1 LLELC
6 GSLIDRR
13 RRRTDLPPLSLV
25 SILRPT
31 LSRSLSAWFHH
42 LGGPGLILLGL
53 IDSSA
58 VPIPGSMD
66 ALTIVLA
73 AEQRELWPYYALMAT
88 IGSVFG
94 GYLTFRLA
102 RTQGKAALAHKLSR
116 SNMKKAHD
124 IFGKWGFGAI
134 AIPAVLPPPVPIVPF
149 VLAAGATQ
157 YSPRKFLV
165 ALTLG
170 RTVRY
175 SALAF
180 VAAFYGRRMWTLISR
195 HGWTILW
202 VAITLAAIGAVASM
216 FLRIKGRSKRPA

>member
-1 LLELC
+1 M
-6 GSLIDRR
+6 
-13 RRRTDLPPLSLV
+13 PPLSLV
-25 SILRPT
+25 SILRPA
-31 LSRSLSAWFHH
+31 LGRSLSAWFHH

-58 VPIPGSMD
+58 IPIPGSMD

-88 IGSVFG
+88 IGSVLG
-94 GYLTFRLA
+94 GYLTYRLA
-102 RTQGKAALAHKLSR
+102 RRTQGKAALALKVSR

-134 AIPAVLPPPVPIVPF
+134 AIPAVLPPPMPIVPF
-149 VLAAGATQ
+149 VFAAGATQ

-180 VAAFYGRRMWTLISR
+180 VAAFYGRRMWTVISR

-202 VAITLAAIGAVASM
+202 AAITLAAIGAVASM
-216 FLRIKGRSKRPA
+216 FLRIRGRSKRSA

>member
-1 LLELC
+1 
-6 GSLIDRR
+6 
-13 RRRTDLPPLSLV
+13 LPPLSLV
-25 SILRPT
+25 SILRPA
-31 LSRSLSAWFHH
+31 LGRSLSAWFHH

-58 VPIPGSMD
+58 IPIPGSMD
-66 ALTIVLA
+66 ALTIVLS

-88 IGSVFG
+88 IGSVLG
-94 GYLTFRLA
+94 GYLTYRLA
-102 RTQGKAALAHKLSR
+102 RRTQGKAALALKVSR

-134 AIPAVLPPPVPIVPF
+134 AIPAVLPPPMPIVPF
-149 VLAAGATQ
+149 VFAAGATQ

-180 VAAFYGRRMWTLISR
+180 VAAFYGRRMWTVISR

-202 VAITLAAIGAVASM
+202 AAITLAAIGAVASM
-216 FLRIKGRSKRPA
+216 FLRIRGRSKRSA